1 MSEHEN
7 EPGHGNSTAA
17 WSAVITAIV
26 GVSVA
31 TLGVVLP
38 EVALVAV
45 GSVITVIALPLGI
58 ALAKM
63 GFGVNGT
70 VSTKK

>member
-26 GVSVA
+26 GVAVA

-38 EVALVAV
+38 EGALVVV

-58 ALAKM
+58 ALSKI
-63 GFGVNGT
+63 GYGVNGT
-70 VSTKK
+70 ASTKK